1 MKRLEGKIALI
12 TGAGRGIGWAVAQLF
27 AAEGASV
34 ILNGRSAEKLEER
47 AADLRQRF
55 PEAGVECLPYDVS
68 QAEAVR
74 AAFATIFQRH
84 RRLDVLVNNAGI
96 LRDAL
101 LGMISRELIDDTLH
115 TNVVG
120 PILHLQEGSRLM
132 GRKQAGSIINV
143 ASIIGRVGNK
153 GQTVYA
159 ASKAALIGMTLAAA
173 KELAPK
179 GIRVNAVAP
188 GFIDTD
194 MTRQLPAEVF
204 AERVKSVGMGRIGE
218 AEEVARTILFLA
230 SDESRYVT
238 GQVIG
243 VDGAMLI

>member
-1 MKRLEGKIALI
+1 VKRLDGRIALI
-12 TGAGRGIGWAVAQLF
+12 TGAGRGIGWATAQAF
-27 AAEGASV
+27 AAEGAHV
-34 ILNGRSAEKLEER
+34 ILNGRQAELLEQRATELREQFSAS
-47 AADLRQRF
+47 
-55 PEAGVECLPYDVS
+55 VECLAYDVS
-68 QAEAVR
+68 STDAVR
-74 AAFATIFQRH
+74 TTFAGIFQRH

-101 LGMISRELIDDTLH
+101 LGMIPRELIDDTLQ

-120 PILHLQEGSRLM
+120 PILHMQEASRLM
-132 GRKQAGSIINV
+132 GRKQSGSIINV

-153 GQTVYA
+153 GQTVYS
-159 ASKAALIGMTLAAA
+159 ASKAAVIGMTYAAA

-188 GFIDTD
+188 GFIATD
-194 MTRQLPAEVF
+194 MTKQLPPAMFE
-204 AERVKSVGMGRIGE
+204 ERVKSVGMGRIGE
-218 AEEVARTILFLA
+218 AADVAKAILFLA
-230 SDESRYVT
+230 SDESNYVT